1 MARRKTSSGPS
12 HERWLISYADF
23 ITLLFAFFVVLFAS
37 SQDRNKVRQVSE
49 SVQAAFQGKKVPH
62 ANSQS
67 APGSSLK
74 PVSSPKPGVSPQPA
88 SSPQPGSLEP
98 PLQKLLHDLDTEIRS
113 GKMQVH
119 MGDRGLTISLSQSA
133 FFPSGTDALDPS
145 AYPILQK
152 VAAGI
157 SGLPNAVRFE
167 GHTDSM
173 PIRTPRFRSNWDLSA
188 ARAIAVM
195 DRMDQEQEIP
205 PGRMAVSG
213 YADTAPV
220 DSNESESGRA
230 RNRRV
235 DIVVLNATAAA
246 REPAGNR

>member
-1 MARRKTSSGPS
+1 MTRRKTSSGPN
-12 HERWLISYADF
+12 HERWLVSYADF

-37 SQDRNKVRQVSE
+37 SQDRKKVRQVSE
-49 SVQAAFQGKKVPH
+49 SVQAAFQGKAVPH

-67 APGSSLK
+67 APAGSPQ
-74 PVSSPKPGVSPQPA
+74 PVSSPKPVS
-88 SSPQPGSLEP
+88 LDP
-98 PLQKLLHDLDTEIRS
+98 PLQKLLRDLDSEIRS
-113 GKMQVH
+113 GKMQVR

-133 FFPSGTDALDPS
+133 FFPSGTDTLDPS
-145 AYPILQK
+145 AYPILRK
-152 VAAGI
+152 VAAAI
-157 SGLPNAVRFE
+157 RGLPNAIRFE
-167 GHTDSM
+167 GHTDSI

-195 DRMDQEQEIP
+195 ERMDEEEEIP
-205 PGRMAVSG
+205 RERIAVSG

-220 DSNESESGRA
+220 ESNDSEDGRA

-235 DIVVLNATAAA
+235 DIVLLNAAAAA

>member
-1 MARRKTSSGPS
+1 MTRRKPSSGPN
-12 HERWLISYADF
+12 HERWLVSYADF

-37 SQDRNKVRQVSE
+37 SQDRKKVRQVSE
-49 SVQAAFQGKKVPH
+49 SVQAAFQGKAVPH

-67 APGSSLK
+67 APAGSPQ
-74 PVSSPKPGVSPQPA
+74 PVSSPKPVS
-88 SSPQPGSLEP
+88 LDP
-98 PLQKLLHDLDTEIRS
+98 PLQKLLRDLDSEIRS
-113 GKMQVH
+113 GKMQVR

-133 FFPSGTDALDPS
+133 FFPSGTDTLDPS
-145 AYPILQK
+145 AYPILRK
-152 VAAGI
+152 VAASI
-157 SGLPNAVRFE
+157 RGLPNAIRFE
-167 GHTDSM
+167 GHTDSI

-195 DRMDQEQEIP
+195 ERMDEEEEIP
-205 PGRMAVSG
+205 RERIAVSG

-220 DSNESESGRA
+220 ESNDSEDGRA

-235 DIVVLNATAAA
+235 DIVLLNAAAAA

>member
-23 ITLLFAFFVVLFAS
+23 ITLLFAFFVVLFAA
-37 SQDRNKVRQVSE
+37 SQDRNKVRQVSA
-49 SVQAAFQGKKVPH
+49 SVQAAFQGKTPPH
-62 ANSQS
+62 ASPPP
-67 APGSSLK
+67 APA
-74 PVSSPKPGVSPQPA
+74 SSPKPA
-88 SSPQPGSLEP
+88 SLDP
-98 PLQKLLHDLDTEIRS
+98 PLQKLLRDLDSEIHS

-119 MGDRGLTISLSQSA
+119 MSDRGLTISLSQAA
-133 FFPSGTDALDPS
+133 FFPSGTDTLDPS
-145 AYPILQK
+145 AFPILQK

-157 SGLPNAVRFE
+157 RGLPNAIRFE
-167 GHTDSM
+167 GHTDSI

-188 ARAIAVM
+188 ARAISVM
-195 DRMDQEQEIP
+195 ERMDEEEQIP
-205 PGRMAVSG
+205 PGRIAVSG

-220 DSNESESGRA
+220 DSNDSEDGRA

-235 DIVVLNATAAA
+235 DIVLLNAAAAA

>member
-1 MARRKTSSGPS
+1 
-12 HERWLISYADF
+12 
-23 ITLLFAFFVVLFAS
+23 V
-37 SQDRNKVRQVSE
+37 SQ
-49 SVQAAFQGKKVPH
+49 SVQAAFQGKTVPQ

-67 APGSSLK
+67 APAGSPK
-74 PVSSPKPGVSPQPA
+74 PVS
-88 SSPQPGSLEP
+88 LDP
-98 PLQKLLHDLDTEIRS
+98 PLQKLLRDLDTEIRS
-113 GKMQVH
+113 GTMQVR

-152 VAAGI
+152 VAACI
-157 SGLPNAVRFE
+157 RGLPNAVRFE
-167 GHTDSM
+167 GHTDSI

-195 DRMDQEQEIP
+195 ERLDEEEQIP

-220 DSNESESGRA
+220 DSNESEDGRA

-235 DIVVLNATAAA
+235 DIVVLNAAAAA